1 MTLPYI
7 NHIGIIVEDLDQTM
21 ILFKELFGLKPSGIK
36 ELPDV
41 GLRIGHMHARN
52 IDIEF
57 IQYLSHESG
66 LADSVMGRKSGL
78 NHFSFHVNDIAAALT
93 ELQGK
98 GVKVMEGFPRKGSQ
112 GRVAFFEPDTTAH
125 ILLEIGE
132 SD

>member
-1 MTLPYI
+1 MSPPSI
-7 NHIGIIVEDLDQTM
+7 SHIGIIVEDLDRTM
-21 ILFKELFGLKPSGIK
+21 MLFEELFGLAPAGIK

-52 IDIEF
+52 IDLEF

-78 NHFSFHVNDIAAALT
+78 NHFSFHVNDMATALT

-98 GVKVMEGFPRKGSQ
+98 GVKVMEGFPRQGSH
-112 GRVAFFEPDTTAH
+112 GRVAFFQPDTTGQ

-132 SD
+132 TD